1 MSVDDLPRELRS
13 LLRGIPHDQ
22 RARWTQDLFKTM
34 DEETIEDIHDQ
45 DEQRPDYEVPTE
57 ALSWL
62 RRREGRKR
70 FTRSVLEEKAAKVQE
85 YFTAHETWAPERGSC
100 LMKYVERLRKTH
112 GNDSADELFQN
123 TAKLVASSG
132 SFVDT
137 GGYLFD
143 DSRNGIVIGSIQSGK
158 SASFIGLSAA
168 ALDLGSRVVLV
179 LSGMTNK
186 LRDQTQA
193 RLEKDLIS
201 LDPDH
206 LLSPTSA
213 RDLSSYR
220 EGDDDSERVW
230 SHLKVMC
237 RKHLQADEKNALIL
251 AIKKVKAP
259 LSGARELL
267 TFLKNNG
274 LLGDQPI
281 LIVDDECDY
290 ASVNS
295 LSELWDGTP
304 LIKAPEIHKSI
315 VQLRTRYSSLFWGYT
330 GTPQANCL
338 MASADAL
345 APHSAH
351 VLESHRHYLGPWP
364 VFVTHRSR
372 LVDPCTVTDFP
383 LPSKG
388 VDAVKVLQK
397 MTEPPKSLI
406 HAMINHALSGAIH
419 RLQPRKFQPHGMHHA
434 MMVHIIR
441 DLAGQS
447 EVQRLVVDAKS
458 EALAMLNPEGG
469 NHDQIV
475 LDALRRF
482 RKNRQYFRTEHTS
495 LPPFAEIMS
504 NALHVLQISEV
515 RLLNSE
521 SDDELDYNDPSTPD
535 NLILIGG
542 DVLARGLTVEGLRTT
557 VFLREPSTPVIDSA
571 LQSARWFGPHKGD
584 QDLISI
590 HMRADLIDRFERIAW
605 ADAQLRDE
613 LRYLTETGQPVANAR
628 IHHHPGYQPV
638 GKAKRRNGAL
648 YHSDGDRVT
657 MNRPWRGTDGKAV
670 NALAAS
676 LENIMLNHSPR
687 VLNTKPVKGRVKTRG
702 AMFDLP
708 MADFLTF
715 WKQQAISMADTAKH
729 ANVITRLEAQMK
741 HLGEETPNVHLV
753 LRNGSMRLMDEELP
767 SALQSFGLRR
777 VKRKSTDGKSIDQLV
792 SGRNRGQSIYTGDWF
807 IDGFTPSSQTAYNR
821 GWRGSRDPVLC
832 VLYVVDEYTESSGS
846 LRGDAPWIGY
856 ILHFAHTGPAGAVT
870 INTNNQDPSR
880 GEEE

>member
-1 MSVDDLPRELRS
+1 MPRELRS
-13 LLRGIPHDQ
+13 LLRAIPHDQ
-22 RARWTQDLFKTM
+22 RVKFTEELFKKM
-34 DEETIEDIHDQ
+34 DQETIDDIEDQNEDS
-45 DEQRPDYEVPTE
+45 PDHEIPTA

-62 RRREGRKR
+62 RRRQGRQQ
-70 FTRSVLEEKAAKVQE
+70 FSRSELDEKADKIQD
-85 YFTAHETWAPERGSC
+85 YFSDHASWAPTRGSC
-100 LMKYVERLRKTH
+100 LVNYIERIRKAH
-112 GNDSADELFQN
+112 GDESADDLFEN
-123 TAKLVASSG
+123 TARLIASSG
-132 SFVDT
+132 KFVDT

-158 SASFIGLSAA
+158 SASFIGLSAG
-168 ALDLGSRVVLV
+168 ALDLGARVVLV

-193 RLEKDLIS
+193 RIEKDLIS
-201 LDPDH
+201 LDPTH
-206 LLSPTSA
+206 LMTPTSA
-213 RDLSSYR
+213 GDLTSYK
-220 EGDDDSERVW
+220 EGDETSERLW
-230 SHLKVMC
+230 SHLKVLC
-237 RKHLQADEKNALIL
+237 RNHLLADEKNALVL
-251 AIKKVKAP
+251 AIKKNMAP

-267 TFLKNNG
+267 SFLQNNG

-281 LIVDDECDY
+281 LIIDDECDH

-304 LIKAPEIHKSI
+304 LVKASQIHKAI
-315 VQLRTRYSSLFWGYT
+315 VGLRTSFSSSYIGYT

-372 LVDPCTVTDFP
+372 LVDPCTVDDFP

-397 MTEPPKSLI
+397 MTEPPQSLI
-406 HAMINHALSGAIH
+406 VAMVNHALSGAIH
-419 RLQPRKFQPHGMHHA
+419 RLQPRKFQPHGMRHA

-441 DLAGQS
+441 DLAGQD
-447 EVQRLVVDAKS
+447 EVHRLVVDAKAK
-458 EALAMLNPEGG
+458 ALSLLKSDDDDTDDIISN
-469 NHDQIV
+469 
-475 LDALRRF
+475 ALRRF
-482 RKNRQYFRTEHTS
+482 RKNRQYFRTEHAT
-495 LPPFAEIMS
+495 LPPIDEIMA
-504 NALHVLQISEV
+504 NALHVLQISEI

-521 SDDELDYNDPSTPD
+521 SDDKLDYNDPDTPD

-590 HMRADLIDRFERIAW
+590 HMRPDLIDRFERIAW

-628 IHHHPGYQPV
+628 IRHHPGYQPV

-657 MNRPWRGTDGKAV
+657 MNRPWIGTDGRSAS
-670 NALAAS
+670 ALAAS
-676 LENIMLNHSPR
+676 LEEVTRTHTPH
-687 VLNTKPVKGRVKTRG
+687 VLTTKPVKGKVKTRG
-702 AMFDLP
+702 LMFDLP
-708 MADFLTF
+708 MDEFLTF
-715 WKQQAISMADTAKH
+715 WEQQVVSVADSAKH
-729 ANVITRLEAQMK
+729 DNVITRMKAQMK
-741 HLGEETPNVHLV
+741 HLGEEAPNVHLV
-753 LRNGSMRLMDEELP
+753 IRNGSLSLMDQEIP
-767 SALQSFGLRR
+767 SALRSFGLRR
-777 VKRKSTDGKSIDQLV
+777 VQRKSTDGRSIDQLV
-792 SGRNRGQSIYTGDWF
+792 SGQNKGQSKYTGDWF
-807 IDGFTPSSQTAYNR
+807 IDGFEPTSPTAHSR
-821 GWRGSRDPVLC
+821 GWRSSRDPILC
-832 VLYVVDEYTESSGS
+832 VVYLVDDYPETAGS
-846 LRGDAPWIGY
+846 LRGDGPWIGY

-870 INTNNQDPSR
+870 KNMNTNVDHG